1 MEINIKI
8 LTHESIIHTQ
18 ITSIEKLLNRQV
30 AYQLKLNVKG
40 TKSNIEFKAS
50 QDEVERM
57 TSYLGYPVYVLRDD
71 EWIVNS

>member
-18 ITSIEKLLNRQV
+18 LTSIEKLLNRQV
-30 AYQLKLNVKG
+30 QYQLKLNVKG

-50 QDEVERM
+50 PEELRKM
-57 TSYLGYPVYVLRDD
+57 TSHLGYPVYILRDD
-71 EWIVNS
+71 EWIANT